1 MCLHDCLLL
10 INVGLWLGHRADKLV
25 YHALSSWV
33 LRGVCCAGGAGS
45 GGETGIAG
53 RLRALLRGRG
63 GRPDAIKA
71 KGITP
76 DIIQEAAAA
85 TEGFSGRELAKLV
98 ASMQASPAPSP
109 ASVAGARTLC
119 RGPSALPLHG
129 GTSHPLLTCG
139 ALCSFLTRLL
149 SSSRS
154 INMPQVLMSAAKCTG
169 TRWSCCVVLRRL
181 QCMEAG
187 MPR

>member
-1 MCLHDCLLL
+1 M
-10 INVGLWLGHRADKLV
+10 ISLWSCACFIMTSEKD
-25 YHALSSWV
+25 
-33 LRGVCCAGGAGS
+33 VCGAGGAGS

-98 ASMQASPAPSP
+98 ASMQASLAPSLT
-109 ASVAGARTLC
+109 SVASARPPLK
-119 RGPSALPLHG
+119 GQSALPLHG
-129 GTSHPLLTCG
+129 GTSQPLLTCG
-139 ALCSFLTRLL
+139 AMCSFTVGLL
-149 SSSRS
+149 PCPHPIRS
-154 INMPQVLMSAAKCTG
+154 T
-169 TRWSCCVVLRRL
+169 
-181 QCMEAG
+181 
-187 MPR
+187 

>member
-1 MCLHDCLLL
+1 MWDPSLLL
-10 INVGLWLGHRADKLV
+10 DIVLELFACACMTAFCSSMWGYGWDTKLI
-25 YHALSSWV
+25 SSWIAP
-33 LRGVCCAGGAGS
+33 LLHGGCKDVCCAGGAGS

-76 DIIQEAAAA
+76 EIIQDAAAA

-109 ASVAGARTLC
+109 PPATDARSLLK
-119 RGPSALPLHG
+119 RQSAMPLHG
-129 GTSHPLLTCG
+129 GTSTPC
-139 ALCSFLTRLL
+139 
-149 SSSRS
+149 
-154 INMPQVLMSAAKCTG
+154 
-169 TRWSCCVVLRRL
+169 
-181 QCMEAG
+181 
-187 MPR
+187 